1 MSSALQYGYPEVPKS
16 ITNPNVSEINAL
28 DVNGPMSFLLFIKTV
43 TISFEPEIL
52 QTYYNEYLKRWNSK
66 KTNSDVANS
75 NIVVEKYR
83 EFIKD
88 INLKYTTLEEKEFL
102 SKIDFN
108 DPFDLDTVLGFYSKK
123 LVDISTYYNSKRED
137 VKYEITRKKLKGSNI
152 GVEKIIFEKTIEFLE
167 NREDGLIE
175 YDIEEIKTK
184 LKIDIQEL
192 YNSYGLYF
200 DQTPDTHVYDY
211 KDLDYGQNIFLKD
224 DATLISEIFA
234 GVSDEI
240 KALKEVD
247 QLFDNK
253 RELTK
258 KSVSSNF
265 YYISTGSTSTDF
277 ISGKL
282 FDAVST
288 SGNILNRNHPTTA
301 STIKGNLLKKEDVG
315 FFKPS
320 KTSIVFIDGKN
331 DSFSINVANL
341 SPNSMYYFPDPNIFG
356 SNGEILTFFV
366 DGEHLKKNA
375 SSAEAVNQPI
385 SNKADTKYYGYV
397 TEKTDI
403 FDQSFESIFESG
415 FVADQKSDIYGNQ
428 FGLFKIDDNFRST
441 VETTTPTYIKSLLLN
456 GYQFYDDLYGEE
468 YAFNYTVAD
477 DTSYTETVRSG
488 LSSYTNAFSS
498 ISSAWTLF
506 FRFFAPYQELKAPT
520 ESNLVP
526 SFKIRDGGLFMKNDS
541 EFFSDPINSDL
552 DAFPGAGVYY
562 YNTLFEAALATKSPL
577 QRALLDPSQPSLSAD
592 FTQTL
597 RPLSGNSVVNV
608 DGGKFTTE
616 FVYDYQ
622 FDKVNYTYINQTD
635 NVTSLVVDTFDSDT
649 YNDRMDLNGVLFVR
663 NGSTNT
669 TRPLLTE
676 FSYISSKYNASV
688 FSQLSSINR
697 FEIAYDTLCMETD
710 NYLVFEKVKF
720 ENSTFLNPKTTAYVI
735 DHNMNDVDR
744 LSNRFKVGTDV
755 YYCVLNST
763 TPTISSNNYIIYPD
777 IYKFDTLTNKN
788 TKIFPINDSDFT
800 SNTAFFSV
808 SGGNVRFDI
817 VENPV
822 LVYNSTND
830 IFSLSF
836 LIKDQNEMIAL
847 NEYDFIINP
856 DVSFLR
862 HNAYFGSF
870 ESYSNTFTT
879 NYSTLLDVY
888 LSSSP
893 VTIIN
898 EELIL

>member
-52 QTYYNEYLKRWNSK
+52 QNYYNEYLKRWNSK
-66 KTNSDVANS
+66 KKNSDISNS

-88 INLKYTTLEEKEFL
+88 INLKHTTLEEKEFL

-137 VKYEITRKKLKGSNI
+137 VKYEVTRKKLKGSNI

-175 YDIEEIKTK
+175 YDIEDIKTK

-224 DATLISEIFA
+224 DATLISEIFV

-282 FDAVST
+282 FDAVAT

-301 STIKGNLLKKEDVG
+301 STIKGNLLRKEDVG

-331 DSFSINVANL
+331 DSFSINVGNL

-366 DGEHLKKNA
+366 DGEYLKKNA

-428 FGLFKIDDNFRST
+428 FGLFKLDDNFRST
-441 VETTTPTYIKSLLLN
+441 VETTTPAYIKSLLLN

-477 DTSYTETVRSG
+477 DTTYTETVRSG
-488 LSSYTNAFSS
+488 LSSYTNSFSS

-506 FRFFAPYQELKAPT
+506 FRFFSPYQELKAPT

-526 SFKIRDGGLFMKNDS
+526 SFKIRDGGLFMKNES

-552 DAFPGAGVYY
+552 AAFPGAGVYY
-562 YNTLFEAALATKSPL
+562 YNTLFEAALATADPL
-577 QRALLDPSQPSLSAD
+577 QRALRDPSSPSLTAN

-597 RPLSGNSVVNV
+597 RPQAGNSVVNV

-635 NVTSLVVDTFDSDT
+635 NVTSLTVDTFDSDT
-649 YNDRMDLNGVLFVR
+649 YNDRMDLNGILFVR

-688 FSQLSSINR
+688 FSQLSSVNR
-697 FEIAYDTLCMETD
+697 FEIAYDTLCIETD

-720 ENSTFLNPKTTAYVI
+720 ENSTFLNPKTIAYVI
-735 DHNMNDVDR
+735 EHSTNDVDR

-763 TPTISSNNYIIYPD
+763 TPTISSNDYIIYPD

>member
-1 MSSALQYGYPEVPKS
+1 
-16 ITNPNVSEINAL
+16 
-28 DVNGPMSFLLFIKTV
+28 
-43 TISFEPEIL
+43 
-52 QTYYNEYLKRWNSK
+52 
-66 KTNSDVANS
+66 
-75 NIVVEKYR
+75 
-83 EFIKD
+83 
-88 INLKYTTLEEKEFL
+88 
-102 SKIDFN
+102 
-108 DPFDLDTVLGFYSKK
+108 
-123 LVDISTYYNSKRED
+123 
-137 VKYEITRKKLKGSNI
+137 
-152 GVEKIIFEKTIEFLE
+152 
-167 NREDGLIE
+167 
-175 YDIEEIKTK
+175 
-184 LKIDIQEL
+184 
-192 YNSYGLYF
+192 
-200 DQTPDTHVYDY
+200 
-211 KDLDYGQNIFLKD
+211 
-224 DATLISEIFA
+224 
-234 GVSDEI
+234 
-240 KALKEVD
+240 
-247 QLFDNK
+247 
-253 RELTK
+253 
-258 KSVSSNF
+258 
-265 YYISTGSTSTDF
+265 
-277 ISGKL
+277 
-282 FDAVST
+282 
-288 SGNILNRNHPTTA
+288 
-301 STIKGNLLKKEDVG
+301 
-315 FFKPS
+315 
-320 KTSIVFIDGKN
+320 
-331 DSFSINVANL
+331 
-341 SPNSMYYFPDPNIFG
+341 
-356 SNGEILTFFV
+356 
-366 DGEHLKKNA
+366 
-375 SSAEAVNQPI
+375 
-385 SNKADTKYYGYV
+385 
-397 TEKTDI
+397 
-403 FDQSFESIFESG
+403 
-415 FVADQKSDIYGNQ
+415 
-428 FGLFKIDDNFRST
+428 
-441 VETTTPTYIKSLLLN
+441 
-456 GYQFYDDLYGEE
+456 
-468 YAFNYTVAD
+468 
-477 DTSYTETVRSG
+477 
-488 LSSYTNAFSS
+488 
-498 ISSAWTLF
+498 
-506 FRFFAPYQELKAPT
+506 
-520 ESNLVP
+520 
-526 SFKIRDGGLFMKNDS
+526 MKNDS

-552 DAFPGAGVYY
+552 AAFPGAGVYY

-577 QRALLDPSQPSLSAD
+577 QRALLDPLSPSLTAN

-597 RPLSGNSVVNV
+597 RPLSGNAVVNV

-688 FSQLSSINR
+688 FSQLSSVNR
-697 FEIAYDTLCMETD
+697 FEIAYDTLCIETN

-720 ENSTFLNPKTTAYVI
+720 ENSTFLNPKTITYVI
-735 DHNMNDVDR
+735 EHNMNDVDR
-744 LSNRFKVGTDV
+744 LSNRFKIGTDV

-763 TPTISSNNYIIYPD
+763 TLTISSNNYIIYPD

-856 DVSFLR
+856 NVSFLR